1 MVFKKEC
8 NNAKHA
14 RLLGIIKKI
23 EDRYFSIEL
32 IKDVENR
39 YLNYHMKLIINP
51 GTSITV
57 DYESSKYYFKD
68 HQSYDHAQKLLDKV
82 KKSITEEDYFT
93 DVSGLSS
100 SNSDHDFEVIETS
113 NTTSERSEYGSYAR
127 RSKFICNLDY
137 V

>member
-51 GTSITV
+51 GTPITV
-57 DYESSKYYFKD
+57 DYKSSKYYFKD

-82 KKSITEEDYFT
+82 KNQSQKKIILQMYQDYLLLT
-93 DVSGLSS
+93 ATMIL
-100 SNSDHDFEVIETS
+100 
-113 NTTSERSEYGSYAR
+113 
-127 RSKFICNLDY
+127 K
-137 V
+137 